1 MLRNWLNSSVS
12 VQLVLIRT
20 QLPKQENP
28 MLDTLSIRL
37 KIILLSGLCLL
48 GVIGLIVSLN
58 LYQSSQNNQLIRTS
72 SSKMLT
78 ESGENLLQAKAAE
91 QASKLQS
98 TFGDSLLILTV
109 LSDQVANL
117 RNLAAQRGLA
127 PGALREELT
136 QSLKT
141 TFDHNPQLLGL
152 WLLYEP
158 NALDGQDSEFL
169 NDAARSSNDKG
180 RFTSG
185 WNRGAGQSV
194 NLTISENVINNTELS
209 ISGVPYNS
217 WYTCP
222 RDNQRTCL
230 MAPYVETLGGTA
242 QLMTSLSMPLIVDDK
257 VIGVIGVDLAL
268 GALQAAVSDA
278 QQTLFNGAGS
288 LLIVSDSGVL
298 AAYSKDAGQIGKHI
312 DTALG
317 EASKPVLSGLQL
329 NKPVVLTQD
338 ELIRAVYP
346 VAPILGAAVWGV
358 VIDLPK
364 QVLLADSVELQTLLD
379 QTQTRDTLKSLLV
392 AVCAGLLGLL
402 IIWLTASGITRPI
415 NSVAQMLKAIASG
428 DGDLTQRLN
437 YSKKDEL
444 GELVN
449 WFNRFLDKLQPTIA
463 QIKQSIT
470 DARGT
475 ADQSSEIA
483 RQTSEGMQVQF
494 REIDQLATASN
505 EMSAT
510 AHEVAH
516 SASNAAQAARG
527 ADEASRDGITLIE
540 RSTRD
545 INALASEVSKAVAE
559 VEALAV
565 NSEQIGSVLEVIRS
579 IAEQTNLLALNA
591 AIEAARAG
599 ESGRGFAV
607 VADEVRNLAKRT
619 QDSVEQIRL
628 VIERIQTG
636 TRGVVATMHS
646 SQTLAKNNAEQIQQ
660 AVQALGKI
668 SDAVTVISDMNLQIA
683 SAAEEQS
690 SVAEEVNRNVSNIRG
705 VTEALTGQAAEAAKV
720 SSQLNAR
727 ANQQM
732 VLMDQFRV

>member
-1 MLRNWLNSSVS
+1 
-12 VQLVLIRT
+12 
-20 QLPKQENP
+20 

-58 LYQSSQNNQLIRTS
+58 LYQSSQNNQLISAS

-78 ESGENLLQAKAAE
+78 DSGESLLQAKAAE
-91 QASKLQS
+91 QANKLQGA
-98 TFGDSLLILTV
+98 FGDSLLIINA
-109 LSDQVANL
+109 LSDQAAHL
-117 RNLAAQRGLA
+117 RTMAAQRGLPA
-127 PGALREELT
+127 ATLREELN

-141 TFDHNPQLLGL
+141 AFEHNPQVLGL
-152 WLLYEP
+152 WLVYEP
-158 NALDGQDSEFL
+158 NALEGKDSEFA
-169 NDAARSSNDKG
+169 NDAVHASNENG
-180 RFTSG
+180 RFASA
-185 WNRGAGQSV
+185 WNRGAGQSM
-194 NLTISENVINNTELS
+194 NILIPEDDISKTELS
-209 ISGVPYNS
+209 LSGAAYNS

-222 RDNQRTCL
+222 RDTRRTCL
-230 MAPYVETLGGTA
+230 MAPYADTQAGTV
-242 QLMTSLSMPLIVDDK
+242 QLMTTLSMPLIADGK
-257 VIGVIGVDLAL
+257 VIGAIGVDLAL
-268 GALQAAVSDA
+268 GALQAAATDA
-278 QQTLFNGAGS
+278 QQTLFNGSGRM
-288 LLIVSDSGVL
+288 LIVSDSGVL

-312 DTALG
+312 SVPLG
-317 EASKPVLSGLQL
+317 DESKAVLSALQL
-329 NKPVVLTQD
+329 KKPVVLTQD
-338 ELIRAVYP
+338 EVIRAVYP
-346 VAPILGAAVWGV
+346 IAPIPGAAAWGV
-358 VIDLPK
+358 VIDLPR
-364 QVLLADSVELQTLLD
+364 QILLADSVELQTLLD
-379 QTQTRDTLKSLLV
+379 QTQTRDTLMSLLV
-392 AVCAGLLGLL
+392 ASGAGLLGLL
-402 IIWLTASGITRPI
+402 LIWLTASGVTRPI

-428 DGDLTQRLN
+428 DGDLTQRLK

-463 QIKQSIT
+463 QLKQSIT

-527 ADEASRDGITLIE
+527 ADQASKDGITLIE

-545 INALASEVSKAVAE
+545 INALASEVSKAVTE

-619 QDSVEQIRL
+619 QDSVEEIRL
-628 VIERIQTG
+628 VIERIQSG

-646 SQTLAKNNAEQIQQ
+646 SQTLAQNNAGQIQQ

-690 SVAEEVNRNVSNIRG
+690 SVAEEVNRNVSTIRG
-705 VTEALTGQAAEAAKV
+705 VTEALTEQAAESAQV
-720 SSQLNAR
+720 SGQLNAR

-732 VLMDQFRV
+732 KLMDQFRV